1 MLRKRKFRKTTM
13 NVKNFITNVCAWMPP
28 KKGVCDS
35 SRKIQSAQNSG
46 IASDVDMKMGQSYEF
61 HL

>member
-28 KKGVCDS
+28 KKVVCDS
-35 SRKIQSAQNSG
+35 SRKKQSAQNSG
-46 IASDVDMKMGQSYEF
+46 IASDWQSSLTQMK
-61 HL
+61 

>member
-35 SRKIQSAQNSG
+35 SRKIQSAQNSS
-46 IASDVDMKMGQSYEF
+46 IASDWQSSLTQMK
-61 HL
+61 